1 MDWLR
6 MRIGSWFFVRTKDLR
21 ISYFYPYTKK
31 GKKYLFQPYIG
42 LQTPTQE
49 LIIHGKRNLWAFL
62 DSLFPDDPLPRR
74 QINEDIKDPEIG
86 KMILQNLL
94 DDENAWSYLR
104 FQVRDGEWQNPY
116 GKKTQGTYILSA
128 SATSSDVDVTP
139 NLMLL
144 EGSYE
149 DCFLIPY
156 SFTTKTRLRSLTA
169 LVIPLEAN
177 KNSRVMVLDDMDG
190 SHIIFS
196 LIEANGSTFRP
207 RKMSKISCL
216 NLPEIHN
223 EIDLRLKELQAVENF
238 RFNFPELK
246 PLDVNMRYW
255 EMDELE
261 NKRFFSCKSY
271 AKFRINSISDES
283 HRNN

>member
-1 MDWLR
+1 
-6 MRIGSWFFVRTKDLR
+6 
-21 ISYFYPYTKK
+21 
-31 GKKYLFQPYIG
+31 
-42 LQTPTQE
+42 
-49 LIIHGKRNLWAFL
+49 
-62 DSLFPDDPLPRR
+62 
-74 QINEDIKDPEIG
+74 
-86 KMILQNLL
+86 
-94 DDENAWSYLR
+94 
-104 FQVRDGEWQNPY
+104 
-116 GKKTQGTYILSA
+116 
-128 SATSSDVDVTP
+128 
-139 NLMLL
+139 
-144 EGSYE
+144 
-149 DCFLIPY
+149 
-156 SFTTKTRLRSLTA
+156 
-169 LVIPLEAN
+169 
-177 KNSRVMVLDDMDG
+177 MVLDDMDG